1 MKITHALTLADAK
14 LIAAAAEAEA
24 IAHGWAVTIAICDA
38 GGHALW
44 LQRMDG
50 APLMSAA
57 VAPEKARTCV
67 LSGKPSK
74 AFEDM
79 VNNGRFA
86 ALAMPVVP
94 LEGGEPIFVDGE
106 VIAAVGVSGVKAGE
120 DAQVARAGVDA
131 LLGKPTSPSS
141 AHPETA
147 A

>member
-1 MKITHALTLADAK
+1 MKPTYKLMLDEVKLA
-14 LIAAAAEAEA
+14 AAAAEAEA
-24 IAHGWAVTIAICDA
+24 LVNGWAVSIALCDA

-79 VNNGRFA
+79 INNGRFA

-94 LEGGEPIFVDGE
+94 LEGGEPI
-106 VIAAVGVSGVKAGE
+106 VIGDNVIGAVGVSGVKAGE
-120 DAQVARAGVDA
+120 DAQVARAAVAA
-131 LLGKPTSPSS
+131 LL
-141 AHPETA
+141 AHIAKTNPENA

>member
-1 MKITHALTLADAK
+1 MNPTHALTLADARVA
-14 LIAAAAEAEA
+14 AAAAEAEA
-24 IAHGWAVTIAICDA
+24 RVNGWAVSIAICDA

-44 LQRMDG
+44 LQRMDE

-94 LEGGEPIFVDGE
+94 LEGGEPI
-106 VIAAVGVSGVKAGE
+106 VIGDNVIGAVGVSGVKAGE
-120 DAQVARAGVDA
+120 DAQVARAAVAA
-131 LLGKPTSPSS
+131 LL
-141 AHPETA
+141 AHVAKTNPENA

>member
-1 MKITHALTLADAK
+1 MKPTYKLMLDEVKLA
-14 LIAAAAEAEA
+14 AAAAEAEA
-24 IAHGWAVTIAICDA
+24 IAHGWAVSIALCDA

-86 ALAMPVVP
+86 ALAMPVMP
-94 LEGGEPIFVDGE
+94 LEGGEPI
-106 VIAAVGVSGVKAGE
+106 VIGDNVIGAVGVSGVKAGE
-120 DAQVARAGVDA
+120 DAQVARAAVAA
-131 LLGKPTSPSS
+131 LL
-141 AHPETA
+141 AHVAKTNPENA

>member
-1 MKITHALTLADAK
+1 MKEIKALTLADVK
-14 LIAAAAEAEA
+14 HIAAAAEAEA
-24 IAHGWAVTIAICDA
+24 IARGWAVSIAVCDG

-74 AFEDM
+74 VFEDM

-86 ALAMPVVP
+86 ALAMPVLP
-94 LEGGEPIFVDGE
+94 LEGGEPIIVDGT
-106 VIAAVGVSGVKAGE
+106 VIGAVGVSGVKAGE
-120 DAQVARAGVDA
+120 DAQVARAGV
-131 LLGKPTSPSS
+131 
-141 AHPETA
+141 A
-147 A
+147 AIQVAGEAK

>member
-1 MKITHALTLADAK
+1 MKPTYKLMLDEVKLA
-14 LIAAAAEAEA
+14 AAAAEAEA
-24 IAHGWAVTIAICDA
+24 IAHGWAVSIALCDA

-94 LEGGEPIFVDGE
+94 LEGGEPIVFGGNVVG
-106 VIAAVGVSGVKAGE
+106 AVGVSGVKAGE
-120 DAQVARAGVDA
+120 DAQVARAAIAA
-131 LLGKPTSPSS
+131 LL
-141 AHPETA
+141 AHIAANNPENA

>member
-1 MKITHALTLADAK
+1 MKPTHFLTLDDVK
-14 LIAAAAEAEA
+14 LAAAAAEAEA
-24 IAHGWAVTIAICDA
+24 LANGWAVSIAICDA

-94 LEGGEPIFVDGE
+94 LEGGEPIVFGGNVVG
-106 VIAAVGVSGVKAGE
+106 AVGVSGVKAGE
-120 DAQVARAGVDA
+120 DAQVARAAIAA
-131 LLGKPTSPSS
+131 LL
-141 AHPETA
+141 AHIVANNPENA